1 MALTVSEQEQ
11 LNNLRAEAARLQ
23 AELDAT
29 EPEPTQE
36 RSMASKVVGTA
47 SDIVVPAGGATVGQ
61 GIGAIPL
68 FSIPTAGL
76 SVPIGGAIGGSV
88 GYLANELAQGRAP
101 TMGGLVNV
109 ATTSSVPGAP
119 VARLGSAALRS
130 EAAKQ
135 AMASMAGTQ
144 AERAIDEGQPIS
156 PMEAALAV
164 GGSALGVQ
172 AASKTGRGAVR
183 ADLVA
188 SRQNKKVVDRLRLAQ
203 SIGYSTDPVAQNPSA
218 FTKGIE
224 RLEGGQA
231 VAQAEIARINQPVTN
246 KHVRYALGLPAD
258 AQLNGETLEELKKN
272 VAAPYRQLEQL
283 SPMSGKLLDRL
294 NTLRRDAR
302 DLWKDYSVNA
312 RVETRREAER
322 LTAQAE
328 GVETALEKL
337 AKNNKANPKLV
348 DEMKEARRKLAR
360 IFVAESALNDAT
372 QNIDAIVL
380 GKIHESNKNYLD
392 GALRVVA
399 EIANTQP
406 AVMKEFVRPPSGSA
420 NYLGR
425 SALAATFGAAGYGT
439 GGVPGAIAGGLAGS
453 VADIPFRS
461 LSVSKAYQQA
471 FGIPRYES
479 LTTPQAVQTF
489 LMQSGRQAPGLYDS
503 NNPPRSP
510 AR

>member
-1 MALTVSEQEQ
+1 MALTISDQE
-11 LNNLRAEAARLQ
+11 LLAKLEAEAAKLQ

-29 EPEPTQE
+29 EPEPAQE

-47 SDIVVPAGGATVGQ
+47 SDILVPAGAASVGQ
-61 GIGAIPL
+61 GIGALPI
-68 FSIPTAGL
+68 FSLPTFGA
-76 SVPIGGAIGGSV
+76 SVPIGGAIGGLT
-88 GYLANELAQGRAP
+88 GYLANELAQGRSP
-101 TMGGLVNV
+101 TLGGAANI
-109 ATTSSVPGAP
+109 AITSALPGAP
-119 VARLGSAALRS
+119 VARLGSSALRS
-130 EAAKQ
+130 EGAKQ
-135 AMASMAGTQ
+135 AIASMAGTQ

-172 AASKTGRGAVR
+172 AASTTGRGAVR

-272 VAAPYRQLEQL
+272 VAAPYRQLEQI
-283 SPMSGKLLDRL
+283 SPMAGKLLDRL

-425 SALAATFGAAGYGT
+425 SALAATFGVAGYGT
-439 GGVPGAIAGGLAGS
+439 GGVPGAIAGGVAGS

-461 LSVSKAYQQA
+461 LSVSKAYQKA
-471 FGIPRYES
+471 FGIPRYET
-479 LTTPQAVQTF
+479 LTTPQAVQRF

-503 NNPPRSP
+503 NNPPQ
-510 AR
+510 